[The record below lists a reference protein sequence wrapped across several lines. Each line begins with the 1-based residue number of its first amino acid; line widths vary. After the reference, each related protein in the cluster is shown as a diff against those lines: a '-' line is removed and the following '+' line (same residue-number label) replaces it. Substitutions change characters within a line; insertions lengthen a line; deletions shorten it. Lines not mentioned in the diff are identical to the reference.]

1 MKPLF
6 PRLPAIAASLALG
19 VGLGMVVSTSGGL
32 PKPAQ
37 AAPALS
43 AGQSQS
49 GALETIFKSGHQ
61 PLIPVFERGAQ
72 GVLTI
77 APMLERVTPAVV
89 NVAVAGLPEGLPEEL
104 AERLGD
110 DHPLVGSAGSGV
122 IVDAANGYVMT
133 NHHVIEGA
141 KEITLTLKDGRVT
154 RGRLIGS
161 DPGTD
166 IAVLQINL
174 PNLTALPFARADRV
188 QVGDLAIAI
197 GNPFGLGQ
205 AVSMGIISGLGRSG
219 LIPDGYEDFIQTD
232 AAINVGNSGGA
243 LVNSNGQL
251 VGINTAILSRGG
263 GNVGVG
269 FAIPT
274 DIAQAVLADLVT
286 SGQVNR
292 GRLGVAIRTVSPR
305 LADNL
310 GLDIPYGVLVAEVF
324 PGTPAERAGLAIGDV
339 ILALNGR
346 DIADSA
352 SLRRQIGLGKIGESV
367 TLRLLR
373 RGEMLDVRARIGQ

>member
-1 MKPLF
+1 
-6 PRLPAIAASLALG
+6 
-19 VGLGMVVSTSGGL
+19 
-32 PKPAQ
+32 
-37 AAPALS
+37 
-43 AGQSQS
+43 
-49 GALETIFKSGHQ
+49 
-61 PLIPVFERGAQ
+61 
-72 GVLTI
+72 
-77 APMLERVTPAVV
+77 
-89 NVAVAGLPEGLPEEL
+89 
-104 AERLGD
+104 
-110 DHPLVGSAGSGV
+110 AGSGV

>member
-110 DHPLVGSAGSGV
+110 DHPL
-122 IVDAANGYVMT
+122 
-133 NHHVIEGA
+133 
-141 KEITLTLKDGRVT
+141 
-154 RGRLIGS
+154 
-161 DPGTD
+161 
-166 IAVLQINL
+166 
-174 PNLTALPFARADRV
+174 
-188 QVGDLAIAI
+188 
-197 GNPFGLGQ
+197 
-205 AVSMGIISGLGRSG
+205 
-219 LIPDGYEDFIQTD
+219 
-232 AAINVGNSGGA
+232 
-243 LVNSNGQL
+243 
-251 VGINTAILSRGG
+251 
-263 GNVGVG
+263 
-269 FAIPT
+269 
-274 DIAQAVLADLVT
+274 
-286 SGQVNR
+286 
-292 GRLGVAIRTVSPR
+292 
-305 LADNL
+305 
-310 GLDIPYGVLVAEVF
+310 
-324 PGTPAERAGLAIGDV
+324 
-339 ILALNGR
+339 
-346 DIADSA
+346 
-352 SLRRQIGLGKIGESV
+352 
-367 TLRLLR
+367 
-373 RGEMLDVRARIGQ
+373 